1 MPKIWANNSPTIRIS
16 RTRFA
21 QNKAKL
27 FFTSKFCQYE
37 RPFPSSHK
45 CKTRE
50 LVKLLITSIHFLEI
64 KSIRHD
70 SQDDDDDDDGEK
82 TILMLI
88 LKSLLLAAC
97 GLLARA
103 CDQIGRNFAIL
114 AQISKSLWQFFK
126 SFIRIWQYFEP
137 ILTKKCYWAKF
148 NCCK

>member
-88 LKSLLLAAC
+88 EKESPEIETERERRLFE
-97 GLLARA
+97 
-103 CDQIGRNFAIL
+103 CD
-114 AQISKSLWQFFK
+114 S
-126 SFIRIWQYFEP
+126 E
-137 ILTKKCYWAKF
+137 
-148 NCCK
+148 